1 MDMLRRGA
9 SFDEIGEVL
18 RHKCS
23 KSTSIY
29 AKVDLQSLRTLTLP
43 WPGGVR

>member
-1 MDMLRRGA
+1 M
-9 SFDEIGEVL
+9 L